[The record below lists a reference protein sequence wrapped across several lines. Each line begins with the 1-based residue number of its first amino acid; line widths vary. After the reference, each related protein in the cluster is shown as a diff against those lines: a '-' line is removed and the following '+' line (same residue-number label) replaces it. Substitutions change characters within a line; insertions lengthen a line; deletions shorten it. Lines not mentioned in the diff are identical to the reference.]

1 MISCLPSLCLA
12 GFAFLKA
19 FGGGFSAVALMEA
32 RDRRAGARQ
41 SPGRALC
48 ASSPGTSVP
57 ALSWALLGRAAF
69 GDKSM
74 GSRVAVVSVEGQL
87 PKMLAQGADACRE
100 PSICSRHGLG
110 DGSTWSCSA
119 RAPLCLRAPSS
130 LRIFGRIVRRA
141 PSPCAHMLLPWHY
154 PRKCL
159 TEHCPLPF
167 FPGFLTTLGV
177 KMFALNVSR
186 DVFLHLPALLIC

>member
-19 FGGGFSAVALMEA
+19 FRGGFSAAALMET

-41 SPGRALC
+41 SPGWALR

-57 ALSWALLGRAAF
+57 AVRSWVPLGCAAF
-69 GDKSM
+69 GDKST

-87 PKMLAQGADACRE
+87 PKMLARGADACRE

-110 DGSTWSCSA
+110 DGSTRSCAA
-119 RAPLCLRAPSS
+119 RAPSCL
-130 LRIFGRIVRRA
+130 G
-141 PSPCAHMLLPWHY
+141 
-154 PRKCL
+154 
-159 TEHCPLPF
+159 
-167 FPGFLTTLGV
+167 GTLQ
-177 KMFALNVSR
+177 AQDL
-186 DVFLHLPALLIC
+186 